1 MATVQIRRE
10 NVFFETEVRSF
21 VEKNFSGKIV
31 ERVHFARVVFI
42 AIVTIISRIFFVLME
57 IWWGL
62 LSKMNGRKS
71 MTPTIY
77 FISFFV
83 DYIPLI

>member
-62 LSKMNGRKS
+62 LSKMNGRTS